1 MITDEHRA
9 KAREVMDAREWHFP
23 ASLRPDWQTLE
34 NRIAQALAEQQE
46 KDARIAE
53 GTDFR
58 AEDIR
63 VTIAAAIR
71 AGGGNERAP

>member
-9 KAREVMDAREWHFP
+9 KAREIIYEHEFCIIVGKQLIAED
-23 ASLRPDWQTLE
+23 
-34 NRIAQALAEQQE
+34 IAQALAEQQE
-46 KDARIAE
+46 RDARIAE

-71 AGGGNERAP
+71 AGGGNG